1 MLRTCCALLLAVAV
15 AGVARAQDPFPD
27 SPGAHWDLMGGYSA
41 PVGTTADYLHGG
53 YAIDG
58 GLTLVPSPTS
68 PLDLR
73 FDLGYDAHNV
83 SNRLIDIGQQNTNVE
98 IDGGSG
104 QIWSF
109 SGNAVYHVPI
119 VYGVRAYGI
128 AGVGVYH
135 TRVALTQTVPLYGGY
150 YYCDPFWGF
159 CDGGYGY
166 GSATVVSHNMTN
178 FGWNAG
184 IGVEFALPSG
194 RSWFIEARYQRISAS
209 TPIEFVPLQIGY
221 RF

>member
-1 MLRTCCALLLAVAV
+1 MPRAWCALILLAGA
-15 AGVARAQDPFPD
+15 AATANAADPFAD
-27 SPGAHWDLMGGYSA
+27 SPGVQWHVMGGYSD
-41 PVGTTADYLHGG
+41 PLGTTSDYLQGG
-53 YAIDG
+53 YQIGG
-58 GLTLVPSPTS
+58 GLTFLPSRTS
-68 PLDLR
+68 PLDWR
-73 FDLGYDAHNV
+73 FDLDYAEHNAT
-83 SNRLIDIGQQNTNVE
+83 SRLIGIGQQNTNLE
-98 IDGGSG
+98 IDSGTG

-135 TRVALTQTVPLYGGY
+135 TRVELTQTVPLYGGY

-166 GSATVVSHNMTN
+166 GNAVVASHDLTK

-184 IGVEFALPSG
+184 VGVEFALPSG
-194 RSWFIEARYQRISAS
+194 RSWFLEARYERISAS
-209 TPIEFVPLQIGY
+209 TPIEFLPIEIGY